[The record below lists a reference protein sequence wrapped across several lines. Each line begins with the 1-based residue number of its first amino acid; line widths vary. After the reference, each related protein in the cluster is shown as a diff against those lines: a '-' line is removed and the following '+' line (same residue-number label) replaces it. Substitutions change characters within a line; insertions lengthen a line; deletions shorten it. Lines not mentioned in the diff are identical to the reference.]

1 MKVES
6 RVPETTRLRHAVVFH
21 DGAADQVDR
30 AVALA
35 RETVGRGER
44 LALAVPAAVEEAVR
58 AALAETAVDTADVV
72 ALAAPRGANGGSGQ
86 TMAALRARELRALVQ
101 GSAGTSAGSGTGV
114 TVLSA
119 HDPALDGVDGG
130 YWTELDAALNVAL
143 GDLPVDLVCLYPGFP
158 LHLEVLEGARAN
170 HPFVLEAG
178 GFRDNP
184 GHRCPVEVLR
194 DRDPTTPLVLGP
206 PDLVHRYNSWQL
218 HEVRA
223 MVAQLAPALGFDP
236 VRSEDLVLAVNE
248 VATNAVEHGSAQA
261 EVHLW
266 ATAGGLVCEVHD
278 SGDLHEPLPGLVAP
292 HPADPRG
299 RGVWIARQLCDLL
312 HVWRDDTGTHVRLHA
327 TP

>member
-6 RVPETTRLRHAVVFH
+6 RVPETHRLRHAVAFH
-21 DGAADQVDR
+21 DGTEDQVRR

-35 RETVGRGER
+35 RAAVGRGER
-44 LALAVPAAVEEAVR
+44 LALAVPPAVESAVR
-58 AALAETAVDTADVV
+58 EALGDKDFV
-72 ALAAPRGANGGSGQ
+72 ALTVPHGANGGSGQ
-86 TMAALRARELRALVQ
+86 TTAALRARELRALVQ
-101 GSAGTSAGSGTGV
+101 GGGTHAGV

-119 HDPALDGVDGG
+119 HDPGLDGVDGG

-158 LHLEVLEGARAN
+158 LHLEVSEGARAN
-170 HPFVLEAG
+170 HPLLVEG
-178 GFRDNP
+178 DGFRDNP
-184 GHRCPVEVLR
+184 SHRCPVEVLR
-194 DRDPTTPLVLGP
+194 DRDPSTPLVLGP
-206 PDLVHRYNSWQL
+206 PDVVHRYNSWQL

-248 VATNAVEHGSAQA
+248 VATNAVEHGSPQA
-261 EVHLW
+261 EIHLW
-266 ATAGGLVCEVHD
+266 ATSGGLVCEVHD

-312 HVWRDDTGTHVRLHA
+312 HVWRDGRGTHVRLHA